1 MLLKIFPKEVFRFL
15 QSVSECLYEGTNT
28 KGGSLMEELQTSLCA
43 IDGETLMDMPLALPR
58 FCVGGLLPQRL
69 SILGGAP
76 KIGKSWL
83 VLDLC
88 VRIAKGEPIWNL
100 DTIPGTTLYLCLED
114 PLHRVQQRLAC
125 VTDEAPANAYFATV
139 AGSLADDLEEQILAF
154 LREHPN
160 TVLIVVDTFQ
170 MVRGSNGEPTYGSDY
185 QEMQKL
191 KRIADSQ
198 RISILLVHHLRKQGD
213 RDPINKLSGTTGI
226 SGAADAIFVLE
237 KDERRTDAAKLICTG
252 RDSPE
257 NLLPGEMTAFLNFI
271 KDAEFFSGGNSD
283 LADAFNQHSG
293 LNVNPK
299 SLKQM
304 MNRWRIPLQE
314 QGITFHSYRSNTQRL
329 VDVQYIPPVTKETQV
344 TQRSGP

>member
-1 MLLKIFPKEVFRFL
+1 
-15 QSVSECLYEGTNT
+15 
-28 KGGSLMEELQTSLCA
+28 MEEPQTSLCA

-58 FCVGGLLPQRL
+58 FCVGGLLPQGL

-139 AGSLADDLEEQILAF
+139 AGSLADDLEGQILSF
-154 LREHPN
+154 LREHPD

-170 MVRGSNGEPTYGSDY
+170 MVRGNNGEPTYGSDY

-237 KDERRTDAAKLICTG
+237 KDERRTDAARLICTG
-252 RDSPE
+252 RDIEYRELQPQFSKGSCTWELLSDSRDSPE

-271 KDAEFFSGGNSD
+271 KDVGYFSGGNSD
-283 LADAFNQHSG
+283 LADAFNRHSG

-314 QGITFHSYRSNTQRL
+314 QGITFRSYRSNTQRL
-329 VDVQYIPPVTKETQV
+329 VDVQYVPPVTKETQV
-344 TQRSGP
+344 TQ

>member
-1 MLLKIFPKEVFRFL
+1 
-15 QSVSECLYEGTNT
+15 
-28 KGGSLMEELQTSLCA
+28 MEELQTSLCA

-58 FCVGGLLPQRL
+58 FCVGGLLPQGL

-114 PLHRVQQRLAC
+114 PFHRVQQRLAC

-139 AGSLADDLEEQILAF
+139 AGSLADDLEGQILAF
-154 LREHPN
+154 LREHPD

-170 MVRGSNGEPTYGSDY
+170 MVRGNNGEPTYGSDY

-252 RDSPE
+252 RDIECRELQLQFSKGSCTWELLSDSRDSPE

-271 KDAEFFSGGNSD
+271 KDAGFFSGGNSD
-283 LADAFNQHSG
+283 LADAFNRHSG

-314 QGITFHSYRSNTQRL
+314 QGITFRSYRSNTQRL
-329 VDVQYIPPVTKETQV
+329 VDVEYIPPVTKETQV

>member
-1 MLLKIFPKEVFRFL
+1 
-15 QSVSECLYEGTNT
+15 
-28 KGGSLMEELQTSLCA
+28 MEEPQTSLCT

-58 FCVGGLLPQRL
+58 FCVGGLLPQGL

-88 VRIAKGEPIWNL
+88 VRIAKGEPVWNL

-139 AGSLADDLEEQILAF
+139 AGSLADDLEAQILSF
-154 LREHPN
+154 LREHLD

-170 MVRGSNGEPTYGSDY
+170 MVRGNNGEPTYGSDY

-213 RDPINKLSGTTGI
+213 RDPINTLSGTTGI

-252 RDSPE
+252 RDIEYRELQLQFSKGSCTWEVLSDSRDAPE
-257 NLLPGEMTAFLNFI
+257 NLLPGEMTAFLNFM
-271 KDAEFFSGGNSD
+271 KDAKFFSGGNSD
-283 LADAFNQHSG
+283 LADVFNQHSG

-314 QGITFHSYRSNTQRL
+314 QGITFRSYRSNTQRL

>member
-1 MLLKIFPKEVFRFL
+1 
-15 QSVSECLYEGTNT
+15 
-28 KGGSLMEELQTSLCA
+28 MEELQTNLCA

-58 FCVGGLLPQRL
+58 FCVGGLLPQGL

-139 AGSLADDLEEQILAF
+139 AGSLTDDLEGQILSF
-154 LREHPN
+154 LREHPD

-170 MVRGSNGEPTYGSDY
+170 MVRGNNGEPTYGSDY
-185 QEMQKL
+185 LEMQKL

-237 KDERRTDAAKLICTG
+237 KDERRTNAAKLICTG
-252 RDSPE
+252 RDIEYRELQLQLSKGSCTWELLSDSRDSPE
-257 NLLPGEMTAFLNFI
+257 NLLPGEMMAFLNFI

-283 LADAFNQHSG
+283 LADAFNRHSG
-293 LNVNPK
+293 LSVSPK

-314 QGITFHSYRSNTQRL
+314 QGVTFHSYRSNIQRL

>member
-1 MLLKIFPKEVFRFL
+1 
-15 QSVSECLYEGTNT
+15 
-28 KGGSLMEELQTSLCA
+28 MEELQTSLCA

-58 FCVGGLLPQRL
+58 FCVGGLLPQGL

-88 VRIAKGEPIWNL
+88 VRIAKGETIWKL
-100 DTIPGTTLYLCLED
+100 DTVPGTTLYLCLED

-139 AGSLADDLEEQILAF
+139 AGSLADDLEGQILSF
-154 LREHPN
+154 LREHPD

-170 MVRGSNGEPTYGSDY
+170 MVRGTNGEPTYGSDY

-252 RDSPE
+252 RDIEYRELQLQFSKGSCIWELLSDSRDAPE

-271 KDAEFFSGGNSD
+271 KDAGFFSGGNSE
-283 LADAFNQHSG
+283 LADAFNRHSG

-304 MNRWRIPLQE
+304 MNRWRLPLQE
-314 QGITFHSYRSNTQRL
+314 QGIAFRSFRSNTQRL
-329 VDVQYIPPVTKETQV
+329 VDVEYIPPVTKETQV

>member
-1 MLLKIFPKEVFRFL
+1 M
-15 QSVSECLYEGTNT
+15 
-28 KGGSLMEELQTSLCA
+28 
-43 IDGETLMDMPLALPR
+43 
-58 FCVGGLLPQRL
+58 
-69 SILGGAP
+69 
-76 KIGKSWL
+76 
-83 VLDLC
+83 
-88 VRIAKGEPIWNL
+88 
-100 DTIPGTTLYLCLED
+100 
-114 PLHRVQQRLAC
+114 
-125 VTDEAPANAYFATV
+125 
-139 AGSLADDLEEQILAF
+139 
-154 LREHPN
+154 
-160 TVLIVVDTFQ
+160 LIVVDTFQ
-170 MVRGSNGEPTYGSDY
+170 MVRGNNGEPTYGSDY

-252 RDSPE
+252 RDIDYRELQLQFSKGSCTWELLSDSRDAPE
-257 NLLPGEMTAFLNFI
+257 NLLPGEITAFLNFI
-271 KDAEFFSGGNSD
+271 KDKGCFSGGNSD
-283 LADAFNQHSG
+283 LADAFNRYSG

-314 QGITFHSYRSNTQRL
+314 QGITFRSYRSNTQRL
-329 VDVQYIPPVTKETQV
+329 VDVEYIPPVTKETQV